1 MVFETSAA
9 MRAFYRY
16 SESIKLVVFTSFR
29 AENSLGIVGI
39 YFKDEVVSLN
49 FEQKKLTESVIE
61 YIAQAALRTQ
71 LVNEL
76 EQAKVTSETERLR
89 SALLSSVSHDLRSP
103 LASIIGAA
111 DTLANFKA
119 EMTEQD
125 QQDLLETIHLEG
137 ERLDRYIQ
145 NLLDM
150 TRLGHEGLT
159 LKRLDWGR

>member
-1 MVFETSAA
+1 MKHQQPCG
-9 MRAFYRY
+9 R
-16 SESIKLVVFTSFR
+16 FTDTLSQSNWWFLPLL
-29 AENSLGIVGI
+29 EQKNSLGMYGV

-103 LASIIGAA
+103 LAIIGAA
-111 DTLANFKA
+111 DTLANFKS
-119 EMTEQD
+119 
-125 QQDLLETIHLEG
+125 
-137 ERLDRYIQ
+137 
-145 NLLDM
+145 
-150 TRLGHEGLT
+150 
-159 LKRLDWGR
+159 

>member
-1 MVFETSAA
+1 MVLPLLEQ
-9 MRAFYRY
+9 
-16 SESIKLVVFTSFR
+16 K
-29 AENSLGIVGI
+29 NSLGIVGI

-49 FEQKKLTESVIE
+49 FEQKLTESVIE

-159 LKRLDWGR
+159 LKETGLA

>member
-16 SESIKLVVFTSFR
+16 SESIKLVVLPLL
-29 AENSLGIVGI
+29 EQKNSLGIVGI

-125 QQDLLETIHLEG
+125 QQDLLETIHF
-137 ERLDRYIQ
+137 RR
-145 NLLDM
+145 
-150 TRLGHEGLT
+150 
-159 LKRLDWGR
+159 